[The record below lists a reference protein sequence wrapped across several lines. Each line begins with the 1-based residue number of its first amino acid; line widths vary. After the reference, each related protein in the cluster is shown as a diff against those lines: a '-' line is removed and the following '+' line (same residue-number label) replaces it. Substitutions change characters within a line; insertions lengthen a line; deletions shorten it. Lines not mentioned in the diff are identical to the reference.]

1 MQLYPAPLAKVIN
14 ELMKMPTVGPK
25 TAQRLAFYLLQAS
38 REDVARLV
46 GALEEMKEK
55 MLFCSRCFNISDQ
68 DPCGICTDVS
78 RDHHTI
84 CVVGDPRDIV
94 ALERS
99 REFRGTY
106 HVLGGSIS
114 PIDGIGPDELRV
126 RELLERLKTGDIRE
140 LILATDPDVEGEVT
154 AIYLGKLIKPMGIR
168 VTRLAH
174 GLPMGSDLEYA
185 DEVTLARA
193 IEGRRPL

>member
-1 MQLYPAPLAKVIN
+1 MQLYPAPLARVIN

-38 REDVARLV
+38 REDVARLA

-55 MLFCSRCFNISDQ
+55 MLFCSCCFNISDQ
-68 DPCGICTDVS
+68 DPCGICTDAS

-140 LILATDPDVEGEVT
+140 LILATDSDVEGEVT
-154 AIYLGKLIKPMGIR
+154 ALYLGKLIKPLGIQ